1 MRVLL
6 DVNVLI
12 ALHDPQH
19 VHHELA
25 VEALGRSMNGWAS
38 CPLTQNGCLRIMCQP
53 SYSANAFSLREVAGA
68 LSVSFSSALHEFWPD
83 EIGLLDP
90 GRLRMDRVH
99 GHRQLTDL
107 YLLSLAVHRGGCFL
121 SFDAR
126 IPLEA
131 VRGAEPRHLRRLLA
145 P

>member
-1 MRVLL
+1 MRALL
-6 DVNVLI
+6 DVHVLI

-25 VEALGRSMNGWAS
+25 IQALERSTAGWAS
-38 CPLTQNGCLRIMCQP
+38 CPITQNGCLRIMCQP
-53 SYSANAFSLREVAGA
+53 AYSANAFMLREVAEA
-68 LSVSFSSALHEFWPD
+68 LAVSLASPSHEFWPD

-107 YLLSLAVHRGGCFL
+107 YLLALSVHRGGCFL

-126 IPLEA
+126 VALDA
-131 VRGAEPRHLRRLLA
+131 VRGAEPRHLQRLLA

>member
-1 MRVLL
+1 MRALL

-25 VEALGRSMNGWAS
+25 IEALERFTAGWAS
-38 CPLTQNGCLRIMCQP
+38 CPITQNGCLRIMCQP
-53 SYSANAFSLREVAGA
+53 AYAANAFMFQEVAQALGA
-68 LSVSFSSALHEFWPD
+68 SLASPSHEFWAD
-83 EIGLLDP
+83 EIGLLDA
-90 GRLRMDRVH
+90 GRLRRDRVH

-107 YLLSLAVHRGGCFL
+107 YLLALAVHRGGCFV

-126 IPLEA
+126 VALDA
-131 VRGAEPRHLRRLLA
+131 VCGAQPHNLQRLLA

>member
-1 MRVLL
+1 MRALL

-25 VEALGRSMNGWAS
+25 IEALERSPAGWAS
-38 CPLTQNGCLRIMCQP
+38 CPITQNGCLRIMCQP
-53 SYSANAFSLREVAGA
+53 SYSANPFSLREVAGA
-68 LSVSFSSALHEFWPD
+68 LSISLTSAMHEFWPD

-107 YLLSLAVHRGGCFL
+107 YLLALAVHRGGSFM

-131 VRGAEPRHLRRLLA
+131 VRGAEPRHLRCLLTT
-145 P
+145 